1 MNHLDYHAERIGD
14 YGNITGSGLGNL
26 MGAPEL
32 GPIELLVREAVQNSW
47 DARLETS
54 TEIDFGVEYR
64 VLSGAP
70 LDRLQHQLFR
80 SHPSP
85 LLDMVTAPELSVII
99 VSDRKTRGLAGP
111 IRPTEEADHH
121 SDFINFVYMIGET
134 KPVRGHDGVVSGG
147 TYGYGRSSFFRAS
160 NQSTIVVHTRANT
173 GTGPESRLIAI
184 SWLGKYSGN
193 DGELFTG
200 RHWWGRRYDSWVGP
214 VTGDAADDIAR
225 DIGMPP
231 FDGDDTGTTIM
242 VLDPAISIEDENEHT
257 SGPGA
262 GVVSSILWNC
272 WPRMLA
278 GGINFE
284 VTWNGQPVVV
294 PDPRSHP
301 RLKAFTKAFDV
312 LEGIRKGSS
321 LARAYPIKSHSP
333 KQHLGDLGISRVP
346 FIPSTNNLDAGA
358 PVSSDEPLRHIAL
371 MRNTMLVLK
380 YLRAAA
386 SPLDREQYAG
396 LFVTDSTVDNVFAR
410 AEPPSHDDW
419 VKERLETRNERIFV
433 NVALRR
439 IQEKA
444 KDFVA
449 PAVTGFDNPGDTRS
463 FARLADELGSLL
475 PGLEETAEPGDSAPS
490 GKKNRADNGKEGG
503 GARGNPGGRGG
514 GNTPSGRS
522 KPRAQLEQ
530 PTRQFVD
537 GHIRLDIPFTID
549 HRGNNSGARVAVA
562 IEVQT
567 AGGGYEGSPP
577 DDAAEPEVTEWT
589 IGDQITEFAKAGSGR
604 FEASVP
610 HSVGAGRLTVLQPA
624 DCKIRISVSAR
635 PLEDSPH

>member
-1 MNHLDYHAERIGD
+1 MNHADYHAERIGD

-26 MGAPEL
+26 MGAPEI

-47 DARLETS
+47 DARLKAS
-54 TEIDFGVEYR
+54 TEIDFGVEHR
-64 VLSGAP
+64 LLKGKP
-70 LDRLQHQLFR
+70 LDALQHLLFR
-80 SHPSP
+80 AHPP
-85 LLDMVTAPELSVII
+85 QLLDMVTAPELSVMI

-111 IRPTEEADHH
+111 VRPTEETDNHR
-121 SDFINFVYMIGET
+121 DFINFVYMIGET
-134 KPVRGHDGVVSGG
+134 KPVRDHDGVVSGG

-160 NQSTIVVHTRANT
+160 NQSTIIVHTRAKT
-173 GTGPESRLIAI
+173 GRGPESRLIAI

-193 DGELFTG
+193 DGEMYTG
-200 RHWWGRRYDSWVGP
+200 RHWWGRKYDNWVGP
-214 VTGDAADDIAR
+214 VTGEAADSIAR
-225 DIGMPP
+225 SIGMPS
-231 FDGDDTGTTIM
+231 FDGAETGTTIM

-257 SGPGA
+257 SGTGDR
-262 GVVSSILWNC
+262 VVSSILWNC

-278 GGINFE
+278 GGINFR

-312 LEGIRKGSS
+312 LEGKREGSS
-321 LARAYPIKSHSP
+321 LARAYPIQSRSP
-333 KQHLGDLGISRVP
+333 KQHLGDLGIARVP

-380 YLRAAA
+380 YLRATA

-396 LFVTDSTVDNVFAR
+396 LFVTDSTVDDVFAR

-439 IQEKA
+439 IQEKT

-449 PAVTGFDNPGDTRS
+449 PAVTGFDSPGDTRS

-475 PGLEETAEPGDSAPS
+475 PGLEETAEPGKSPPPS
-490 GKKNRADNGKEGG
+490 KKDHGGNGQKGT
-503 GARGNPGGRGG
+503 GARGNPGSRGG
-514 GNTPSGRS
+514 GNTSSGRS
-522 KPRAQLEQ
+522 KPRAELEQ

-537 GHIRLDIPFTID
+537 GHIKLDIPFTID
-549 HRGNNSGARVAVA
+549 HRGNNNGSRVTVA
-562 IEVQT
+562 IAVQT

-577 DDAAEPEVTEWT
+577 DDAVEPEVTQWT

-604 FEASVP
+604 FEANVPVSVD
-610 HSVGAGRLTVLQPA
+610 SGQLTVLQPA
-624 DCKIRISVSAR
+624 DCKIRISVTAK
-635 PLEDSPH
+635 PLEDRSH